1 MKEIIS
7 KSIEGSDEEWE
18 KTYETMYNS
27 ISSVYK
33 QIGEENAT
41 AAEKAAQD
49 WINAFKTIADIR
61 KSLLTDDYDSVGEKI
76 FGSVESVIAAM
87 NAAGGHYES
96 AAQLFEEW
104 KNGKLTA
111 DSFKLGNADEYAS
124 ALRGGNYDKVID
136 QNGTMRRA
144 EQIYD

>member
-1 MKEIIS
+1 
-7 KSIEGSDEEWE
+7 
-18 KTYETMYNS
+18 MYNAV
-27 ISSVYK
+27 SSGYK
-33 QIGEENAT
+33 QIGEENAA

-87 NAAGGHYES
+87 NAAKGSYDTASE
-96 AAQLFEEW
+96 LFLAW
-104 KNGKLTA
+104 KNGALTA

-124 ALRGGNYDKVID
+124 ALRGGNYDKVIETNNEG
-136 QNGTMRRA
+136 QQMRTK
-144 EQIYD
+144 EDIYD